1 MEESMVFASVLKKLW
16 SVSLATC
23 SVALILFA
31 VPAQGEDDR
40 SDAAERKT
48 ATPIKHVIIII
59 GENRTF
65 DNVYAT
71 YVPKHGNVSNLLSRG
86 IIHAD
91 GSPGPNAA
99 LATQFQLSTINPATF
114 FVDTRKLINPGK
126 TAYSPF
132 LPTPEAGSASPLPVT
147 RPQFLKD
154 PADSLPPF
162 DAKTFSTAQ
171 LHTLSP
177 ELEIGDVFL
186 LTTGATGLANCQ
198 ADATLPP

>member
-1 MEESMVFASVLKKLW
+1 MEESMVSTPDLRKQW
-16 SVSLATC
+16 PLATLAAC
-23 SVALILFA
+23 FIAMLFA
-31 VPAQGEDDR
+31 IPAQGQDDR
-40 SDAAERKT
+40 SEAERNT

-65 DNVYAT
+65 DNIYAT

-114 FVDTRKLINPGK
+114 FVDTRKLINPAK
-126 TAYSPF
+126 TASSPF
-132 LPTPEAGSASPLPVT
+132 LPTPEAGSASSLPVT
-147 RPQFLKD
+147 RAQFLKD
-154 PADSLPPF
+154 PADRLPRF

-171 LHTLSP
+171 LSTISP
-177 ELEIGDVFL
+177 ALEIG
-186 LTTGATGLANCQ
+186 
-198 ADATLPP
+198 

>member
-1 MEESMVFASVLKKLW
+1 MVSTLVVWKQRFLITMA
-16 SVSLATC
+16 AC
-23 SVALILFA
+23 FVAWMLFA
-31 VPAQGEDDR
+31 IPAQGQDDR
-40 SDAAERKT
+40 SEGAERNT

-65 DNVYAT
+65 DNIYAT
-71 YVPKHGNVSNLLSRG
+71 YEPKHGNVSNLLSRG

-162 DAKTFSTAQ
+162 DAK
-171 LHTLSP
+171 
-177 ELEIGDVFL
+177 
-186 LTTGATGLANCQ
+186 
-198 ADATLPP
+198 